1 MEGESRQNFKKNIQE
16 IPTVLGTKVRPL
28 LSAITAKKK
37 EISEAT
43 EKIGNIINEIY
54 DKLEAEAQKER
65 AEILAAEKAAAQSA
79 KEDDKKDES
88 DAEAKSAKS
97 VETVSDSDAQASAPV
112 ESGEKAAQAV
122 ESKDGESKPADKSDR
137 QNQKPAKSENREKSA
152 AQDKPKQSTVYINPD
167 LLGGQQRPQRQGD
180 RRPPRPDRQ
189 DGRPP
194 LQRPQGGRP
203 TPGMRA
209 EQVQAPVNP
218 AYNKDK
224 KKAKPQTSR
233 DESKKGLSKRDLFK
247 KGYVYDATR
256 EDEDA
261 GGYRHVK
268 ARRGKKDTGAQQ
280 AIVIEHAVINTD
292 PVAIKVLA
300 EKIGKPAA
308 EIVKK
313 LFDMGEMATINGSV
327 SFETAEFVAL
337 DYGITLELKL
347 DTTAEDKLREIAEM
361 GNEVEAVRRPPIVTV
376 MGHVD
381 HGKTSLLDS
390 IRQTNVVRGEAGGIT
405 QHIGAYSVD
414 INGSKITFL
423 DTPGHEA
430 FTAMRRRGAMITDI
444 AVIVVAADD
453 GIMPQTIEAIHHAK
467 EAGVAIIIA
476 ANKIDKPHAD
486 IEKVKQQLAAQD
498 VLVEEWGGDVMLC
511 PVSAKTGEGVKELL
525 ESILLLAEVLD
536 LKAPV
541 DCPAVGSVVEARLDK
556 GLGPVATVIVQ
567 RGTVH
572 VADYAVAGTAI
583 GKIRSMTDW
592 TGKRIKEAG
601 PSLAVQI
608 QGFAE
613 VPMAGDKFVV
623 VKDEKLAKDVAA
635 EREAKERLEMQNRV
649 ASAKTLDD
657 MFKNAE
663 EGAVK
668 SLAVIIKADV
678 QGSAEA
684 VKQSLLEISEKMK
697 DENVRI
703 TVIHSGVGAINEG
716 DVNLAYTA
724 KAIIVGFNVKPE
736 PKAKALA
743 DRSAV
748 EIRSYRVIYDAID
761 DFTKAL
767 KGMLEPVYKEEE
779 LGHAEVRQTF
789 RISGVGLIAG
799 SYILDGKVSRGC
811 KARLVRDNIIVY
823 EGSVS
828 SLKREKNDAKEVAAG
843 YECGIGLENCND
855 IKVGDI
861 IETFELVQVN
871 KE

>member
-1 MEGESRQNFKKNIQE
+1 MEGESRQNFKKNILE

-137 QNQKPAKSENREKSA
+137 QNQKPAKSENREKPA

-767 KGMLEPVYKEEE
+767 KGMLEPIYKEEE

>member
-1 MEGESRQNFKKNIQE
+1 MEGESRQNFKKTILE

-79 KEDDKKDES
+79 KEDDKKDEN

-137 QNQKPAKSENREKSA
+137 QNQKPAKSENREKPA

>member
-1 MEGESRQNFKKNIQE
+1 MEGESRQNFKKNILE

-97 VETVSDSDAQASAPV
+97 VETVSDSDAQVSAPV

-137 QNQKPAKSENREKSA
+137 QNQKPAKSENREKPA

-476 ANKIDKPHAD
+476 ANKIDKQHAD

-592 TGKRIKEAG
+592 MGKRIKEAG

>member
-65 AEILAAEKAAAQSA
+65 AELLAAEKAAAQSA

-137 QNQKPAKSENREKSA
+137 QNQKPAKSENREKPA

-592 TGKRIKEAG
+592 MGKRIKEAG

>member
-1 MEGESRQNFKKNIQE
+1 MEGESRQNFKKNILE

-37 EISEAT
+37 EVSEAT
-43 EKIGNIINEIY
+43 QKIGNIINEIY

-65 AEILAAEKAAAQSA
+65 AEKLAAEKAAAQSA
-79 KEDDKKDES
+79 KEDGKKDES

-97 VETVSDSDAQASAPV
+97 VENVSDSDAQASAPA

-122 ESKDGESKPADKSDR
+122 ENKDGESKPADKSDR
-137 QNQKPAKSENREKSA
+137 QNQKPAKSENREKPA

-194 LQRPQGGRP
+194 QQRPQGGRP

-511 PVSAKTGEGVKELL
+511 
-525 ESILLLAEVLD
+525 
-536 LKAPV
+536 
-541 DCPAVGSVVEARLDK
+541 
-556 GLGPVATVIVQ
+556 VQ

-799 SYILDGKVSRGC
+799 SYILDGKVTRGC